1 MIRLR
6 RRLKVKSEELKV
18 EDDDLQ
24 VEKYKEDE
32 MSKKILLPAL
42 CFALVFS
49 LGACKKKETPSPVP
63 QAPGTV
69 APGPL
74 MPPGQVQ
81 PGQMPPVQMPPGRVQ
96 PGQMPP
102 AQMPPL
108 GVQQPGGMMPRGK
121 AHVVVPN
128 SVKGKWSG
136 AKIIVEDK
144 LTKTKHEYTVK
155 LESDFEIPNTDLSI
169 HVGDFLPDFRM
180 DGLNLTSASNEP
192 INPALAIRVFE
203 KGKQIFPA
211 PGKEWGWLFERV
223 PSVHPFE
230 HQKYSI
236 ILKEGVKKG

>member
-1 MIRLR
+1 
-6 RRLKVKSEELKV
+6 VKSDPPEAEREVESRKYEE
-18 EDDDLQ
+18 DG
-24 VEKYKEDE
+24 
-32 MSKKILLPAL
+32 MSKKILLLAL

-49 LGACKKKETPSPVP
+49 LGACKKKETAPVVP
-63 QAPGTV
+63 QTPGAV

-81 PGQMPPVQMPPGRVQ
+81 PGQMPPPG
-96 PGQMPP
+96 
-102 AQMPPL
+102 A
-108 GVQQPGGMMPRGK
+108 QQPGLMMPRGK
-121 AHVVVPN
+121 AHVVVPT

-136 AKIIVEDK
+136 ARIIVEDK

-155 LESDFEIPNTDLSI
+155 LDSDFKIPNTDLSM
-169 HVGDFLPDFRM
+169 HVGDFLPEFRM

-211 PGKEWGWLFERV
+211 PGKEWGLLFAKV

-230 HQKYSI
+230 HQKYGI

>member
-1 MIRLR
+1 VIRLR
-6 RRLKVKSEELKV
+6 RSKELKV
-18 EDDDLQ
+18 
-24 VEKYKEDE
+24 VKNKEDR
-32 MSKKILLPAL
+32 MSQRFFLLAL
-42 CFALVFS
+42 CCALIFS
-49 LGACKKKETPSPVP
+49 LGACKKKETAPAVP
-63 QAPGTV
+63 QTPGTV

-81 PGQMPPVQMPPGRVQ
+81 PGQMPPMQMPPGQVQ
-96 PGQMPP
+96 PGQMPSG
-102 AQMPPL
+102 AQQRGL
-108 GVQQPGGMMPRGK
+108 MMPRGK

-144 LTKTKHEYTVK
+144 LTKIKHEYTVK
-155 LESDFEIPNTDLSI
+155 LGSDFKIPDTDLSI

-192 INPALAIRVFE
+192 INPALAVRVFE

-211 PGKEWGWLFERV
+211 PGREWGWLFGRV

-230 HQKYSI
+230 HQKYGI

>member
-1 MIRLR
+1 M
-6 RRLKVKSEELKV
+6 KVG
-18 EDDDLQ
+18 
-24 VEKYKEDE
+24 KYKEDG
-32 MSKKILLPAL
+32 MSKKILLLAL
-42 CFALVFS
+42 CFALVLS
-49 LGACKKKETPSPVP
+49 LGACKKKETPPAVP
-63 QAPGTV
+63 QTPGTV

-74 MPPGQVQ
+74 MPPGRVQ
-81 PGQMPPVQMPPGRVQ
+81 PGQVPPVQMPPGRVQ

-102 AQMPPL
+102 LQMPS
-108 GVQQPGGMMPRGK
+108 PGTQRPGLMMPRGK
-121 AHVVVPN
+121 VHVAVPN

-136 AKIIVEDK
+136 AKIVVEDK
-144 LTKTKHEYTVK
+144 FTKIKHEYTVK
-155 LESDFEIPNTDLSI
+155 LDSDFKIPNTDLSM

-211 PGKEWGWLFERV
+211 PGKEWGWLFAKV

-230 HQKYSI
+230 HQKYGI

>member
-1 MIRLR
+1 
-6 RRLKVKSEELKV
+6 LKVRKN
-18 EDDDLQ
+18 
-24 VEKYKEDE
+24 KEDR
-32 MSKKILLPAL
+32 MSKKIFLLAL
-42 CFALVFS
+42 CFALIFP
-49 LGACKKKETPSPVP
+49 LCACKKKETAPAVS

-81 PGQMPPVQMPPGRVQ
+81 PGQMPPVQMPPGQVQ

-102 AQMPPL
+102 VQMPP
-108 GVQQPGGMMPRGK
+108 GQVQPGQMPPPGAQQRGLMMPRGR
-121 AHVVVPN
+121 AHVVVPS

-136 AKIIVEDK
+136 AKIIIEDK
-144 LTKTKHEYTVK
+144 LTKTKQEYIVK
-155 LESDFEIPNTDLSI
+155 LDSDFRIPNTDLSM

-180 DGLNLTSASNEP
+180 EGLNLTSASNEP

-211 PGKEWGWLFERV
+211 PGREWGWLFARV

-230 HQKYSI
+230 HQKYGI

>member
-1 MIRLR
+1 
-6 RRLKVKSEELKV
+6 LKVKGEELKV
-18 EDDDLQ
+18 G
-24 VEKYKEDE
+24 KYKEDE
-32 MSKKILLPAL
+32 MSKKILLLAL

-49 LGACKKKETPSPVP
+49 LGACKKKETPPVP
-63 QAPGTV
+63 QATGTV
-69 APGPL
+69 APGPM

-81 PGQMPPVQMPPGRVQ
+81 PGQMPPVQMPSGQVQ

-102 AQMPPL
+102 PGM
-108 GVQQPGGMMPRGK
+108 QQPGGMMPRGK

-144 LTKTKHEYTVK
+144 LSKIKHEYTVK
-155 LESDFEIPNTDLSI
+155 LDSDFKIPNTDLRI

-180 DGLNLTSASNEP
+180 DVNLTSASNEP

-203 KGKQIFPA
+203 KDKQIFPA
-211 PGKEWGWLFERV
+211 PGKEWGWLFAKV

-236 ILKEGVKKG
+236 ILKEGVRKG

>member
-1 MIRLR
+1 MKGDPPEAEREVESR
-6 RRLKVKSEELKV
+6 KYEE
-18 EDDDLQ
+18 DG
-24 VEKYKEDE
+24 
-32 MSKKILLPAL
+32 MNKKILLLAL

-49 LGACKKKETPSPVP
+49 LGACKKKETAPAVP
-63 QAPGTV
+63 QTPGAV
-69 APGPL
+69 APGPV

-81 PGQMPPVQMPPGRVQ
+81 PGQMPPGQVQ

-102 AQMPPL
+102 IQMQPGQMPPP
-108 GVQQPGGMMPRGK
+108 GMQQPGGMMPRGK
-121 AHVVVPN
+121 AHVLVPN

-155 LESDFEIPNTDLSI
+155 LDSDFKIPNTDLNM

-180 DGLNLTSASNEP
+180 DGLNLTSASSEP

-211 PGKEWGWLFERV
+211 PGKEWGWLFARL

-230 HQKYSI
+230 HQKYGI